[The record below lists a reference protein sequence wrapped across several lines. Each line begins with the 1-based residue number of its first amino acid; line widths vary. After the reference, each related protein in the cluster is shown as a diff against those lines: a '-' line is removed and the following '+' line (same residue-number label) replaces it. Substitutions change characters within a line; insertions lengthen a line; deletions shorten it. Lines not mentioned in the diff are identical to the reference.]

1 MRLRFTERK
10 RITAVAVERSGSGES
25 AAILI
30 ACGYHT
36 LLWVFFFLFFY
47 FIFLYLRLGKEKNF
61 FFSFFFTVL
70 FEILMSVKFE

>member
-36 LLWVFFFLFFY
+36 LLLGIYFF
-47 FIFLYLRLGKEKNF
+47 FLYLRLGKEKIIIF
-61 FFSFFFTVL
+61 FFFFTVL
-70 FEILMSVKFE
+70 FEILMSFKFE